1 VTLTAIILLLISA
14 AAHAGWNLLGK
25 RQHPTTAFFLLA
37 NTLGCLYMT
46 PVLAL
51 YGRALGAFP
60 ARTWTL
66 LALTGLCDAIYYAA
80 LAGAYRAGEL
90 SIAYPLVRSLPVV
103 IVALATRV
111 LGQGSPLSGQALLGI
126 ALIVAGSLL
135 LPTKRLAELSLRSY
149 WQLSS
154 LLVLLAALGTTGYS
168 LVDDAALRGLR
179 QAPGMPV
186 GLVEV
191 TILYALL
198 RGLSSS
204 AWLLLFTLA
213 PRQGRAE
220 LRSVWHNGLPPIP
233 PIQSGA
239 FGGLPRAALTGLGIY
254 LAYTLV
260 LIAMSQVTNVS
271 YVVAFRQ
278 LSVPLGA
285 ILGLFVLKEPR
296 HLPKAVGVAVM
307 FLGLLLVG
315 LG

>member
-1 VTLTAIILLLISA
+1 MTLAAAILLLISA
-14 AAHAGWNLLGK
+14 ATHAGWNLLGK

-46 PVLAL
+46 PVLVP

-60 ARTWTL
+60 ARTWML

-90 SIAYPLVRSLPVV
+90 SIAYPLARSLPVV
-103 IVALATRV
+103 IVALATRA
-111 LGQGSPLSGQALLGI
+111 LGQGSPLSGLALWGI
-126 ALIVAGSLL
+126 ALIVMGSLL
-135 LPTKRLAELSLRSY
+135 LPTKSLAELSLRNY

-168 LVDDAALRGLR
+168 LVDDAALRALR
-179 QAPGMPV
+179 AAPGMPL
-186 GLVEV
+186 GPVEV
-191 TILYALL
+191 TILYSLL
-198 RGLSSS
+198 RGSSSS
-204 AWLLLFTLA
+204 AWLTLFVLA
-213 PRQGRAE
+213 GRQGRAE
-220 LRSVWHNGLPPIP
+220 LNSVWRN
-233 PIQSGA
+233 
-239 FGGLPRAALTGLGIY
+239 GLPRAALTGLGIY

-278 LSVPLGA
+278 LSVPFGA
-285 ILGLFVLKEPR
+285 ILGLVMLQEPR
-296 HLPKAVGVAVM
+296 HLPKVLGVAVM
-307 FLGLLLVG
+307 FLGLVFVG

>member
-1 VTLTAIILLLISA
+1 VTLAAVILLLISA
-14 AAHAGWNLLGK
+14 ATHAGWNLLGK

-37 NTLGCLYMT
+37 NTLGCLYVA
-46 PVLAL
+46 PVLIP

-60 ARTWTL
+60 ARTWAL

-90 SIAYPLVRSLPVV
+90 SIAYPLARSLPVV
-103 IVALATRV
+103 IVALATRA
-111 LGQGSPLSGQALLGI
+111 LGQGSPLSGLALWGI
-126 ALIVAGSLL
+126 ALIVMGSLL
-135 LPTKRLAELSLRSY
+135 LPTKSLAELSLGSY

-168 LVDDAALRGLR
+168 LVDDAALRALR
-179 QAPGMPV
+179 QAPGMPL
-186 GLVEV
+186 GAVEV
-191 TILYALL
+191 TILYALF

-204 AWLLLFTLA
+204 AWLTLFVLA
-213 PRQGRAE
+213 GRQGRAE
-220 LRSVWHNGLPPIP
+220 LGSVWHNGLP
-233 PIQSGA
+233 
-239 FGGLPRAALTGLGIY
+239 RAALMGLGIY

-285 ILGLFVLKEPR
+285 ILGLVVLQEPR
-296 HLPKAVGVAVM
+296 YLPKALGVAVM
-307 FLGLLLVG
+307 FLGLVLVG

>member
-1 VTLTAIILLLISA
+1 MTLTAIILLLISA

-37 NTLGCLYMT
+37 NTLGCLYMV

-168 LVDDAALRGLR
+168 LLDDAALRALR

-186 GLVEV
+186 GPVEV

-204 AWLLLFTLA
+204 VWLLLFVLA
-213 PRQGRAE
+213 GGRGRAE
-220 LRSVWHNGLPPIP
+220 LRSIW
-233 PIQSGA
+233 QD
-239 FGGLPRAALTGLGIY
+239 GLPRAALTGLGIY

-285 ILGLFVLKEPR
+285 ILGVFVLKEPR
-296 HLPKAVGVAVM
+296 HLPKALGVAVM
-307 FLGLLLVG
+307 FLGLVLVG

>member
-1 VTLTAIILLLISA
+1 VTLAAVILLLISA
-14 AAHAGWNLLGK
+14 ATHAGWNLLGK

-37 NTLGCLYMT
+37 NTLGCLYVA
-46 PVLAL
+46 PVLIP

-60 ARTWTL
+60 ARTWAL

-90 SIAYPLVRSLPVV
+90 SIAYPLARSLPVV
-103 IVALATRV
+103 IVALATRA
-111 LGQGSPLSGQALLGI
+111 LGQGSPLSGLALWGI
-126 ALIVAGSLL
+126 ALIVMGSLL
-135 LPTKRLAELSLRSY
+135 LPTKSLAELSLGDY

-168 LVDDAALRGLR
+168 LVDDAALRVLR
-179 QAPGMPV
+179 QAPGMPL
-186 GLVEV
+186 GPVEV
-191 TILYALL
+191 TILYALF

-204 AWLLLFTLA
+204 AWLTLFVLFG
-213 PRQGRAE
+213 RQGRAE
-220 LRSVWHNGLPPIP
+220 LGSVWHN
-233 PIQSGA
+233 
-239 FGGLPRAALTGLGIY
+239 GLPRAALTGLGIY

-285 ILGLFVLKEPR
+285 ILGLVVLQEPR
-296 HLPKAVGVAVM
+296 YLPKALGVAVM
-307 FLGLLLVG
+307 FLGLVLVG